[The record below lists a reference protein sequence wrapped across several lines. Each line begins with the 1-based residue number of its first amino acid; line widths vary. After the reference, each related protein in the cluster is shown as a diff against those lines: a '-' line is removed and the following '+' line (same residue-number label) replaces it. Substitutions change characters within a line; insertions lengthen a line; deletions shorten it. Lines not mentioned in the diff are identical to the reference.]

1 MKKFTLILM
10 IISSILTVGFNS
22 KHKEIHNNKPNKKLE
37 KIIMNNDNIKNYS
50 NDRYIY
56 FHEDLNDDKNDEIIV
71 FLWGDNYSGTGGGT
85 LMIFNNKFHLIS
97 RTTVVNMPIII
108 SKNKTDGYK
117 DIIVKVEEG
126 GVYEGFYSLLK
137 YENNKYP
144 LNASMQEKVNLDK
157 NNIKRIINM
166 QITPTSGFKL
176 GKNE

>member
-22 KHKEIHNNKPNKKLE
+22 KYKEIHNNKPNKKLE
-37 KIIMNNDNIKNYS
+37 KIIINNDNIKNDS

-56 FHEDLNDDKNDEIIV
+56 FHEDLNDDKNDEIVV
-71 FLWGDNYSGTGGGT
+71 FLWGDNYSGTG
-85 LMIFNNKFHLIS
+85 
-97 RTTVVNMPIII
+97 
-108 SKNKTDGYK
+108 
-117 DIIVKVEEG
+117 G

-176 GKNE
+176 GKNA